1 LRYFLQL
8 LVFCPVIV
16 LASVPFSA
24 LLSILGLSGEHPSNT
39 HFAGYEGI
47 VCLFV
52 GIAVGWIIGR
62 KVPECV
68 PIGRWI
74 WVLPAI
80 VVFPDM
86 VREGLS
92 SQPVPWLPDEF
103 FATPGNEGLGVF
115 FFMRPTLSA
124 VGYSIGMALV
134 GTNPKW
140 AKLTRLSPMPL
151 AVTITMA
158 WGAIFGLLVLS
169 ARGFESSRIERWS
182 RVRTVIDRP
191 GLSVSTDANQL
202 CMTNKSTGGLLLPTG
217 TMVERLEGRV
227 GSNRGVL
234 DEDVPR
240 PADSWSIERVRVLTG
255 SNGGAE
261 GWVPAYGLLEELQH

>member
-1 LRYFLQL
+1 M
-8 LVFCPVIV
+8 

-24 LLSILGLSGEHPSNT
+24 LLPILGLSGEHPNYT

-52 GIAVGWIIGR
+52 GIACGWITGR
-62 KVPECV
+62 KVPAFV

-74 WVLPAI
+74 WVLPAM

-92 SQPVPWLPDEF
+92 SQPVPWLPEDF

-115 FFMRPTLSA
+115 FFMRPAFSA
-124 VGYSIGMALV
+124 LGYSIGMALA

-140 AKLTRLSPMPL
+140 AKLTRLSPMPH
-151 AVTITMA
+151 AATITVA
-158 WGAIFGLLVLS
+158 WVTAFSLLALS

-191 GLSVSTDANQL
+191 SLSLSTDPNQL
-202 CMTNKSTGGLLLPTG
+202 CTTPTSSGGLLLPNG
-217 TMVERLEGRV
+217 TMVEGLERRACL
-227 GSNRGVL
+227 NRHLL
-234 DEDVPR
+234 DEDVSR
-240 PADSWSIERVRVLTG
+240 PEGSWSVERVRVLTG
-255 SNGGAE
+255 SDAGTE
-261 GWVPAYGLLEELQH
+261 GWVAAYGLLEGLQR